1 MLAQRGL
8 DSNPKH
14 SITAMAAA
22 KRVDLGSEEYVSR
35 VATPI
40 MNAVDGMP
48 PAYRALVSEFG
59 YVDVYRVWLAA
70 GADQAGGRAQRRAVR
85 SLRMSRL
92 GTSEPNGLQSRRM
105 RCEGANS
112 FPAHHSTR

>member
-1 MLAQRGL
+1 
-8 DSNPKH
+8 
-14 SITAMAAA
+14 MAAA

-59 YVDVYRVWLAA
+59 YVDVYRVWR
-70 GADQAGGRAQRRAVR
+70 ADWQPAQIRRAAER
-85 SLRMSRL
+85 
-92 GTSEPNGLQSRRM
+92 NGGL
-105 RCEGANS
+105 
-112 FPAHHSTR
+112 FVL